1 MTESIILGIIGGSGI
16 YNMPGATLLEDRQI
30 TTPFG
35 RPSDNVKILQIAGA
49 KVAFI
54 PRHGAGHTLSPT
66 EVPYRANIW
75 AFKSLGVKHIISV
88 SAVGSLQA
96 HIPPGH
102 CVVADQLIDQTRARL
117 QERTFFSD
125 GIVGHVSM
133 ADPYCDKLSKLLF
146 DATNT
151 AIADL
156 GVGQTQKV
164 HLGGALVVIE
174 GPRFSTKAESKAF
187 IKDGGSVIG
196 MTACPEAFLAREA
209 EISFSIICHV
219 TDWDCWHP
227 SHDNVTVEQ
236 VVAMFNKNCKLAQES
251 VRNAVEL
258 VANQADKYQLDQSV
272 AFTALGNLGAV
283 MTKRELIPDAA
294 KERLAPI
301 IGKYL

>member
-1 MTESIILGIIGGSGI
+1 MGIILGIIGGSGI

-102 CVVADQLIDQTRARL
+102 CVV
-117 QERTFFSD
+117 
-125 GIVGHVSM
+125 

-236 VVAMFNKNCKLAQES
+236 V
-251 VRNAVEL
+251 
-258 VANQADKYQLDQSV
+258 DKYQLDQSV